1 MRVYIAVQF
10 NRDPQVETAL
20 SRHQRDFFQCAM
32 VGYQWCER
40 AVNVLRAAYRGIY
53 GRARENSIRC

>member
-20 SRHQRDFFQCAM
+20 SRHQRDFSNA
-32 VGYQWCER
+32 QW
-40 AVNVLRAAYRGIY
+40 
-53 GRARENSIRC
+53 